1 MTCKFQTGAGCEDSQ
16 WFAAASMHRLACRLA
31 RTRTWTE
38 VVCPSKREQ
47 AELAELAILSSLGE
61 GFFFFFSF
69 SQGSHKKNPKH
80 INDNINDNQQIPS
93 HVKPWNIAIEM
104 WRTCRGST
112 PLNIWSLNMSSQLL
126 PPKGYEVFQICTKPW
141 CSQRVSQVVL
151 NVIINNNETLLH
163 SPNYIWLRWISI
175 WIIQWKYERLYLF
188 YTFLCILKY
197 RSPYSNMA

>member
-31 RTRTWTE
+31 RAWTE
-38 VVCPSKREQ
+38 VVCPSKGNKQSWQYCLLWERD
-47 AELAELAILSSLGE
+47 
-61 GFFFFFSF
+61 FFFFSF
-69 SQGSHKKNPKH
+69 SQGSHKKKPKH

-93 HVKPWNIAIEM
+93 HVKPWNIVIEM
-104 WRTCRGST
+104 WRSCRGSD
-112 PLNIWSLNMSSQLL
+112 IWSLNMSSQLL

-188 YTFLCILKY
+188 YTFLYILKY

>member
-31 RTRTWTE
+31 WTRTWIE
-38 VVCPSKREQ
+38 VVCPSKGNKQSWQSWQYCLLWERD
-47 AELAELAILSSLGE
+47 S
-61 GFFFFFSF
+61 FFLFVFPKVVI
-69 SQGSHKKNPKH
+69 KKNPKH

-188 YTFLCILKY
+188 YTFLYILKY